1 MLGIILCSLACL
13 VFCTGLPKVGKEGN
27 FCTCLLA
34 ANPVLCKSKMRVC
47 LFSKCGQHRERRIMG
62 KQEGHERWCLVQ
74 VVGEAA
80 WRVRLELTLEG

>member
-1 MLGIILCSLACL
+1 
-13 VFCTGLPKVGKEGN
+13 
-27 FCTCLLA
+27 
-34 ANPVLCKSKMRVC
+34 
-47 LFSKCGQHRERRIMG
+47 MG